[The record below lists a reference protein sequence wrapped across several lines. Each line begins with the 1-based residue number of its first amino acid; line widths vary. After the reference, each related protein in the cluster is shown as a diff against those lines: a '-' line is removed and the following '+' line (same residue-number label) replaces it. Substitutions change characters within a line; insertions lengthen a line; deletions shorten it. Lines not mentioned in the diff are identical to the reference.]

1 MHMRMK
7 WFALAVALVA
17 VAGWTTSAFSQKK
30 GAATPKAMEDKAHKS
45 RGAGQDPNIKHKS
58 EANDPNAK
66 TAKTRA
72 GGCILEINNQ
82 TPWKV
87 QFYADGDYE
96 ELVGPWS
103 QSRYRFSGTYTLYAR
118 ADFTDNSV
126 LTWGPRTANCEAPG
140 LVYPWTLTE

>member
-1 MHMRMK
+1 MRMK
-7 WFALAVALVA
+7 WFALAVALLA
-17 VAGWTTSAFSQKK
+17 VAGWMTPVVSAQKK

-66 TAKTRA
+66 LPKTR
-72 GGCILEINNQ
+72 GSSCILEINNQ

-87 QFYADGDYE
+87 QFYADGDYT
-96 ELVGPWS
+96 ELIAPWGE
-103 QSRYRFSGTYTLYAR
+103 SRYRFSGTYTLYAR

-126 LTWGPRTANCEAPG
+126 LTWGPRTATCEANG